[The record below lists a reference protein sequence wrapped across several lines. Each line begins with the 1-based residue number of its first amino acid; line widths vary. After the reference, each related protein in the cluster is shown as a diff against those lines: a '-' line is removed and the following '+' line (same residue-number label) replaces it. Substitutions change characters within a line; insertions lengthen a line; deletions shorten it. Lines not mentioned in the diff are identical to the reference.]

1 MENKGKWTILHLNL
15 RLAVFHVLPPP
26 PPMRHGSVAQ
36 VLHKKPDIL
45 TNGFYVVNG
54 LSKRGEG
61 QADEGGGKGGQRKGE
76 ERQEEGNHK
85 IQ

>member
-1 MENKGKWTILHLNL
+1 MDHLAL
-15 RLAVFHVLPPP
+15 ELKACGLSCSPLPP